1 VATERKSGT
10 GGLDTFL
17 AASGSQLLDHRGD
30 QVMKYHIHKA
40 VVIGSGTM
48 GAAIAAHLANAGV
61 PVTLLDIVPKD
72 APVEDKDARNK
83 IVNEGWDRCLKARPA
98 NLMSPELKT
107 LVKLGNL
114 DDDFGVVA
122 EADWICEAIVENLEI
137 KRDLMARID
146 DMRKRTSIVS
156 TNTSGIPVSA
166 IAEGRS
172 KEFKKHFL
180 GIHFFNPP
188 RYLKLLEIIPTKD
201 TDREVVEFFSWFG
214 EYRLGKGIV
223 ECKDTPNF
231 IGNRVAFG
239 TGAFAMDY
247 ILKNGYTVDEV
258 DAVTGPLI
266 GRPKTATFRLI
277 DLVGLDVWDH
287 VGRNLAPL
295 IPHDQ
300 LGQEYLKAETPAKL
314 MSTMLKRKWLGN
326 KTKVGFYK
334 EVRKEDGSKEFWSLD
349 LNTLEHVPPIK
360 PRFDSVKAAKDVEGL
375 GDRLKVLLEA
385 DDKAAE
391 LVKALTYQSFQYTS
405 SIVPEVAD
413 SPKPIDDA
421 TRWGFSHE
429 AGPFETW
436 DMLGVKDT
444 VKRMKAA
451 GYPAVEWV
459 NDMLKAGVESFYQYE
474 NGEKVGVYNVTQQK
488 YVPIRRPA
496 RMIILKQQKIVSQ
509 NSGATIRDL
518 GDGVACL
525 EFHTKMNALDEDIMT
540 MTVEAFDRLEM
551 DFDGLVIGNEAENF
565 SAGANLFMMVVGAQQ
580 GMWDMLDSAVRKL
593 QEMNIRMRYSPKP
606 VVVAPAGLTLG
617 GGCEITMHGSRV
629 VAAAETYIG
638 LVELGAGVI
647 PAGGG
652 TKEMLRRILNPVMR
666 VENAEPLAAL
676 QRAFLQMGQAKV
688 ATSAEEARGMNIL
701 TPADRI
707 VLNRD
712 HLLAEAKQEVLHMV
726 AAGYKPPAPELI
738 YAAGRDALA
747 AIRIGAWMFAE
758 GKYIT
763 QYDHHIAGKL
773 AYVMCGGELTR
784 PQWVSEQY
792 ILDLEREAIL
802 SLFGEEK
809 TQARMW
815 NLLQT
820 GKPLRN

>member
-1 VATERKSGT
+1 
-10 GGLDTFL
+10 
-17 AASGSQLLDHRGD
+17 
-30 QVMKYHIHKA
+30 MKYHIHKA

-61 PVTLLDIVPKD
+61 PVTLLDIVSTN
-72 APVEDKDARNK
+72 APAGDKEARDK

-98 NLMSPELKT
+98 NLMSSELKT
-107 LVKLGNL
+107 LVRLGNL
-114 DDDFGVVA
+114 EDDFGVVA
-122 EADWICEAIVENLEI
+122 EADWVCEAIVENLKI
-137 KRDLMARID
+137 KQELMARID
-146 DMRKRTSIVS
+146 AVRKPNGIVT
-156 TNTSGIPVSA
+156 TNTSGIPVAA

-180 GIHFFNPP
+180 GTHFFNPP

-201 TDREVVEFFSWFG
+201 TDTEVVEFFSWFG

-223 ECKDTPNF
+223 LCKDTPNF

-239 TGAFAMDY
+239 TGAFAMDF

-258 DAVTGPLI
+258 DAITGQLI

-295 IPHDQ
+295 IPHDK
-300 LGQEYLKAETPAKL
+300 LGQEYLRAEAPAKL
-314 MSTMLKRKWLGN
+314 MSTMLERKWLGN

-334 EVRKEDGSKEFWSLD
+334 EVRGEDGKKEFWSLD
-349 LNTLEHVPPIK
+349 LNTLEHVPPTK
-360 PRFDSVKAAKDVEGL
+360 PRFDSVKAAKDAEKL
-375 GDRLKVLLEA
+375 GDRLKVLL
-385 DDKAAE
+385 DGPSPDKASE
-391 LVKALTYQSFQYTS
+391 LVKALTYQGFQYAS
-405 SIVPEVAD
+405 SIIPEVAD
-413 SPKPIDDA
+413 TVKPIDDA
-421 TRWGFSHE
+421 VRWGFMHE
-429 AGPFETW
+429 AGLFETW
-436 DMLGVKDT
+436 DMLGVRET
-444 VKRMKAA
+444 VKKMKAA
-451 GYPAVEWV
+451 GYPAAKWV
-459 NDMLKAGVESFYQYE
+459 REMLKAGVESFYQYK
-474 NGEKVGVYNVTQQK
+474 NGEKVGVYDALRGK
-488 YVPIRRPA
+488 YVKLKRPEG
-496 RMIILKQQKIVSQ
+496 MVILKQQKVVAE
-509 NSGATIRDL
+509 NVGATIRDM

-525 EFHTKMNALDEDIMT
+525 EFHTKMNSLDEDIMN
-540 MTVEAFDRLEM
+540 MADEAFKCLET

-580 GMWDMLDSAVRKL
+580 GMWDVLDLAVRKL
-593 QEMNIRMRYSPKP
+593 QDFNMRMRYSPKP
-606 VVVAPAGLTLG
+606 VVVAPAGLALG
-617 GGCEITMHGSRV
+617 GGCEITLHGSRV

-652 TKEMLRRILNPVMR
+652 TKEMLRRIVNPVMR

-688 ATSAEEARGMNIL
+688 ATSGDEARAMNIL

-707 VLNRD
+707 VFNRD
-712 HLLAEAKQEVLHMV
+712 HLLTEAKKEVLHMI
-726 AAGYKPPAPELI
+726 ASGYRPPALELI
-738 YAAGRDALA
+738 YAAGREALA

-758 GKYIT
+758 GNYIT

-784 PQWVSEQY
+784 GQWVSEQY

-815 NLLQT
+815 NILQT